1 MKIKQIIHS
10 YINIIS
16 RVEKFVFLNTTLFSV
31 FLIFVGFIVR
41 LFSIVQ
47 SSINP
52 DDINFYEIAI
62 NSSFL
67 ELIQVK
73 YWAIDYPQLFFLLF
87 KAVGLITTDL
97 LILKLFNLAFYIGS
111 SILIYKVSWYFF
123 QTKKT
128 LFIVLA
134 YALSPF
140 FIMAD
145 TTFNPYSGSLFF
157 SLFLIYRYLKV
168 RAHHSR
174 RNILW
179 IVFMTIVGSLFS
191 YAFYFAV
198 AAVLTYAAIEFLT
211 NRKPSARKELLVIGG
226 LMTGGTLPSLMQ
238 LVTHLSGFSPMSPYP
253 TTLHVV
259 FSRYLEDIW
268 PIYNQSINFV
278 FLGALL
284 FIFVRGVAQKQVQIS
299 LFVVTM
305 LIVSFVSYYVMDLLD
320 LFLTTRLFFLFHVG
334 LILLLFSLLHRS
346 RMGIVTL
353 IFIITIMSIPTFRSL
368 LFHRTNKA
376 TYETIAQLMYK
387 SCTGDSFYV
396 IDSSSFHYYPLY
408 HYYIPSSNI
417 RTQNQYECILG
428 QTRTFDVD
436 IKRES
441 EIDYTAN
448 KYYFVNL
455 NNKTKRGMF
464 WSNLCMK
471 NSKCSIFTL
480 KDNTFI
486 DVSKYKFGPFFDM
499 NNIRSEFE

>member
-1 MKIKQIIHS
+1 MSQIKDRLYKYTNS
-10 YINIIS
+10 LL
-16 RVEKFVFLNTTLFSV
+16 FLSPLF
-31 FLIFVGFIVR
+31 IGFIVR
-41 LFSIVQ
+41 YIRTVSV
-47 SSINP
+47 SINP
-52 DDINFYEIAI
+52 DDINFYEIAL

-73 YWAIDYPQLFFLLF
+73 YWAIDYPQLFFLFF
-87 KAVGLITTDL
+87 KAVGFITSDL

-111 SILIYKVSWYFF
+111 SILIYKVSWYLF

-134 YALSPF
+134 YAFSPF
-140 FIMAD
+140 FIIAD

-157 SLFLIYRYLKV
+157 SLLLIERYLKV
-168 RAHHSR
+168 RAHYSR
-174 RNILW
+174 HNILW
-179 IVFMTIVGSLFS
+179 IVFTTIVGSFFS

-226 LMTGGTLPSLMQ
+226 LMIGGTLPSLMQ

-253 TTLHVV
+253 TTLHMV

-278 FLGALL
+278 FLGVLV
-284 FIFVRGVAQKQVQIS
+284 FIFVRDVAQKQVKIS
-299 LFVVTM
+299 LFVVSI

-320 LFLTTRLFFLFHVG
+320 LFLTTRLFFLFHFG

-353 IFIITIMSIPTFRSL
+353 IFIIAIMSTPTLRSL
-368 LFHRTNKA
+368 LFHRTNKT

-387 SCTGDSFYV
+387 SCTGDSFYI

-408 HYYIPSSNI
+408 HYYIPNSNV
-417 RTQNQYECILG
+417 RTQEQYECILG

-441 EIDYTAN
+441 EIDQIASN
-448 KYYFVNL
+448 YYFINL
-455 NNKTKRGMF
+455 NNKTKRGGY
-464 WSNLCMK
+464 WSRLCTE
-471 NSKCSIFTL
+471 N
-480 KDNTFI
+480 KDCFVY
-486 DVSKYKFGPFFDM
+486 VSKLKSFVKTSSNHIGGLF
-499 NNIRSEFE
+499 NISNIISEFE